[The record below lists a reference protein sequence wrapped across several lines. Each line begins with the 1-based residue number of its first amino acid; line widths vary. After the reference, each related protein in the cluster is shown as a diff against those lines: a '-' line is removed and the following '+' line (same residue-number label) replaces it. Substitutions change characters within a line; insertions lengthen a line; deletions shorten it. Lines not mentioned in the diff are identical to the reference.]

1 MLKIPDGIL
10 NVLLGKLVPITNYGR
25 TAENIFAPAR
35 ANDGESTSFKGAT
48 RREKI
53 KACNDFTRAF
63 SGKNFFN
70 KTFPCYKEPG
80 TGINKAINIIMD
92 VGITG
97 NYPHTRISYPQV
109 LVSKG
114 LLPGAENAAA
124 ADNEEH
130 NILFSWTDNTG
141 TGNAKATDK
150 VILVAYFPA
159 TKKAIYS
166 LDTAVR
172 KDCRAYLETASMEGH
187 NAETWIGFISDDE
200 KDAANSRYIGTIYL

>member
-10 NVLLGKLVPITNYGR
+10 NVLLGKLVPVTNYGR
-25 TAENIFAPAR
+25 AAENIFAPAK
-35 ANDGESTSFKGAT
+35 ANKSRNTSFQRT
-48 RREKI
+48 TQREKI
-53 KACNDFTRAF
+53 KVCNEFTRAF

-70 KTFPCYKEPG
+70 KTFPCYNKPG

-97 NYPHTRISYPQV
+97 SYPHSRISYPQV

-141 TGNAKATDK
+141 NGTAKATDK

-159 TKKAIYS
+159 AKKAIYS
-166 LDTAVR
+166 VDAALR
-172 KDCRAYLETASMEGH
+172 KDCRAYLETTAMEGY
-187 NAETWIGFISDDE
+187 NAETWIGFISEDE
-200 KDAANSRYIGTIYL
+200 EDAANSRYTGTIYL